1 MKGLKGLAALAT
13 QRLRKRHGPEIEA
26 KAAEV
31 REAMRTALARLDWR
45 EARRQA
51 DLLHAMGFGRKTPM
65 RQQERVE
72 LLAKVTKLIADA
84 KAYPIHPR
92 YVPMSGEPNP

>member
-1 MKGLKGLAALAT
+1 VKAALAC
-13 QRLRKRHGPEIEA
+13 
-26 KAAEV
+26 
-31 REAMRTALARLDWR
+31 LDSR

-65 RQQERVE
+65 GRQEQVE
-72 LLAKVTKLIADA
+72 LFAKVTKLIADA

-92 YVPMSGEPNP
+92 YVPMRGEPNP